1 MLTGNL
7 SLERFRVDAA
17 PEQADT
23 AERMIRKLRAGMMP
37 PPGAPRPSADTLDAL
52 VNTLE
57 TLIDDAAKD
66 RRSPGTRPFQRL
78 NRAEYERVV
87 QDILG
92 LTIDPGEWLPAD
104 QISASFDNIADAQ
117 AVSPTLMDAY
127 LTAASEV
134 ARQAIGQRDAPVTAT
149 TYTNAPSVSQHEWEA
164 AEGAPYGTRGGISV
178 LHTFPADGEYAFSMG
193 FISGWGERFHDIDV
207 SVDGERVAL
216 VRYGGDIDFQG
227 RKEFP
232 VETEPVFI
240 RAGQR
245 RGHRRLHPAD
255 GRTLRGPD
263 SAQRVVPDGH

>member
-1 MLTGNL
+1 MNRLVAAALAGGMFLVVDRAPETPLVPSGHAPAPSEVVSHEGPLSFPAAELDDVIQRYCRVCHNDVMLTGNL

-78 NRAEYERVV
+78 NRAEYERLV

-164 AEGAPYGTRGGISV
+164 AEGAPYGTRGG
-178 LHTFPADGEYAFSMG
+178 HA
-193 FISGWGERFHDIDV
+193 WWH
-207 SVDGERVAL
+207 
-216 VRYGGDIDFQG
+216 GGDARLPGG
-227 RKEFP
+227 R
-232 VETEPVFI
+232 
-240 RAGQR
+240 
-245 RGHRRLHPAD
+245 
-255 GRTLRGPD
+255 
-263 SAQRVVPDGH
+263 